1 MLYKPG
7 SSNYKRGWEKTV
19 DKSKL
24 SQYAKINP
32 IVFYGGVIFCVIFYG
47 PMLVLREQLQP
58 LGAQVLRAVTYSFD
72 WLWLLLAFGCF
83 IFLVWLAFGRYGNVK
98 LGGPDDSPEFS
109 RFSWL
114 SMLFTGGVGAGLV
127 YWSMAEP
134 IFYLKWPPFW
144 GEAFSAQA
152 AQFAIAYGVFHW
164 GVLAWGLFTPG
175 AIAFAYMIYVRKKP
189 YFYPSYACRG
199 VLGNVVDGWVGTA
212 INLFVIVGLV
222 GGLGTTMGVVIPM
235 ISEVIAHMIGVE
247 NTLMVK
253 SGTAVLL
260 SVIFGYS
267 AYSGL
272 RGGIKKLSELNS
284 WLCFGL
290 LGFVLIAGPTLWM
303 LSFYVDSIGVLLDNF
318 LRMSL
323 YTDPITKSGFPQDW
337 TVFYWAWW
345 VAWAIYF
352 GLFIA
357 RISKGRTIKDVILNM
372 AFTTTLGCSIFFLVF
387 GGYAVDL
394 QLNQGLELDAVLAAS
409 GGGAMIVAVLES
421 LPFSG
426 IVIPFFVL
434 VMLIF
439 QATTIDSNAYTI
451 AMISCNEIKY
461 NQEPPRWARLFWCFL
476 LCVIGIAIM
485 SVGGLQIVQLSS
497 VATSV
502 PIVFI
507 IVILML
513 SVMKWL
519 KEDFGDAVGPKILT
533 IDYTESKNAPKTVI
547 DDKITKNI

>member
-1 MLYKPG
+1 MRTQFTREVG
-7 SSNYKRGWEKTV
+7 KTV

-24 SQYAKINP
+24 SQFAKINP
-32 IVFYGGVIFCVIFYG
+32 VVFYGSVILCMLIYG
-47 PMLVLREQLQP
+47 PMLILREQLQP
-58 LGAQVLRAVTYSFD
+58 IGAQILRAVTYSFD

-83 IFLVWLAFGRYGNVK
+83 VFLVWLAFGRYGNVK
-98 LGGPDDSPEFS
+98 LGGPEDEPEFS
-109 RFSWL
+109 RFSWI

-152 AQFAIAYGVFHW
+152 AQFAIAYGIFHW

-175 AIAFAYMIYVRKKP
+175 AIAFAYIVYVRKKP

-199 VLGNVVDGWVGTA
+199 VLGDVVDGWVGKA
-212 INLFVIVGLV
+212 INLFVVVALV

-235 ISEVIAHMIGVE
+235 ISQVIAHMIGVE
-247 NTLMVK
+247 NTLTVK
-253 SGTAVLL
+253 IGTTILL

-290 LGFVLIAGPTLWM
+290 LGFVLLAGPTLWM
-303 LSFYVDSIGVLLDNF
+303 LSFYVDSIGVLLQNF
-318 LRMSL
+318 FRMAL

-357 RISKGRTIKDVILNM
+357 RISKGRTIKDVIVNM

-387 GGYAVDL
+387 GGYATHL
-394 QLNQGLELDAVLAAS
+394 QLTQGLELDVILTS
-409 GGGAMIVAVLES
+409 IGGGAMIVTILET

-451 AMISCNEIKY
+451 AMISCDEIKY
-461 NQEPPRWARLFWCFL
+461 NQEPPRWTRVFWCFL
-476 LCVIGIAIM
+476 LAVIGIAII

-502 PIVFI
+502 PVVII
-507 IVILML
+507 IVML
-513 SVMKWL
+513 IISVMKML
-519 KEDFGDAVGPKILT
+519 KEDFGDVAGPKILT
-533 IDYTESKNAPKTVI
+533 LNYKDNETSQNIIV
-547 DDKITKNI
+547 DDKTTKTI